1 MLIVLSPYKFTE
13 YHFKYYELDVF
24 EKKLNQ
30 KFEVHDL
37 SKIINP
43 KIEHIFKLKR
53 HKKVKVFN
61 SIKKWQIHIN
71 KINSK
76 YENVDFLN
84 LLQLTDF
91 KSLYLHILLKRYK
104 KKIIQIKSMGQP
116 NLSIEKKTNNLL
128 NIKNNVN
135 KLNFNFLLFHLKMR
149 IIKILVK
156 FITFSE
162 INYLVC
168 GNLTN
173 FETNLKSKK
182 KICLNYHFHDFSKLN
197 LHEKKRIKNKKRK
210 KIAVFLDCPGPYFDD
225 DYKIFGLNIN
235 YDKFIWYR
243 DLNKFLSH
251 IEKIYS
257 CRVIIL
263 PHPKVKGLTNP
274 YYDKKYHVNHD
285 PNAVYKLIPR
295 SEVVISIN
303 ASTAIGIAAACR
315 KRILCIYNDQIKKL
329 NNSLFERSKFIANK
343 INASFIN
350 MNYYDDDELF
360 KPISNKKYQDYIYN
374 YITSKKILDKKN
386 YEIFNSLLR
395 K

>member
-128 NIKNNVN
+128 NIKN
-135 KLNFNFLLFHLKMR
+135 
-149 IIKILVK
+149 
-156 FITFSE
+156 
-162 INYLVC
+162 C
-168 GNLTN
+168 
-173 FETNLKSKK
+173 
-182 KICLNYHFHDFSKLN
+182 
-197 LHEKKRIKNKKRK
+197 
-210 KIAVFLDCPGPYFDD
+210 
-225 DYKIFGLNIN
+225 
-235 YDKFIWYR
+235 
-243 DLNKFLSH
+243 
-251 IEKIYS
+251 
-257 CRVIIL
+257 
-263 PHPKVKGLTNP
+263 
-274 YYDKKYHVNHD
+274 
-285 PNAVYKLIPR
+285 
-295 SEVVISIN
+295 
-303 ASTAIGIAAACR
+303 
-315 KRILCIYNDQIKKL
+315 
-329 NNSLFERSKFIANK
+329 
-343 INASFIN
+343 
-350 MNYYDDDELF
+350 
-360 KPISNKKYQDYIYN
+360 
-374 YITSKKILDKKN
+374 
-386 YEIFNSLLR
+386 
-395 K
+395 